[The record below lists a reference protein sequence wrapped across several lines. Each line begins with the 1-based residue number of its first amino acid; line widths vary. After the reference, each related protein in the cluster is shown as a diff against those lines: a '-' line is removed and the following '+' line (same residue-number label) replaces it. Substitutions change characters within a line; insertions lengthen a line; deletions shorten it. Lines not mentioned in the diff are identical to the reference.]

1 MWAKTD
7 PFKTPKSAL
16 LTLQTLSGN
25 TWAANSFCLPVRSR
39 LQFFLAV
46 PDLLTSRHIL
56 FLTKANFSSISCLLT
71 SWKAD

>member
-7 PFKTPKSAL
+7 PFETPKSAL

-25 TWAANSFCLPVRSR
+25 TWAANSFCLPIRSR
-39 LQFFLAV
+39 LRFFLAV

-56 FLTKANFSSISCLLT
+56 FLTGQRCSKS
-71 SWKAD
+71 ADFKS